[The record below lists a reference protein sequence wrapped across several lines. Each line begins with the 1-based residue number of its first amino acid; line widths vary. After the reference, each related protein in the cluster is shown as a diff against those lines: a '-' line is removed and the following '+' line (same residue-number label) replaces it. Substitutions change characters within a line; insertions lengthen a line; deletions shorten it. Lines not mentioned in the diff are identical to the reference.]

1 MIHAILEVVG
11 IATTVTIFAII
22 FRMIIKKI
30 PEMHNHSYQVNL
42 LLRAADKE
50 RKCEKWDV
58 VLKCE
63 KCGKSKSFKF
73 WNDGI
78 RRRVLG
84 DANGTET
91 GVCCGAEISEGRQVC
106 LACENGEVKEDE

>member
-42 LLRAADKE
+42 LLRTTNND

-63 KCGKSKSFKF
+63 KCGKSKNFKF

-78 RRRVLG
+78 RLSVLG
-84 DANGTET
+84 EANVTET
-91 GVCCGAEISEGRQVC
+91 VSW
-106 LACENGEVKEDE
+106 KEQKNDGS

>member
-1 MIHAILEVVG
+1 MIHTIFEVVG

-42 LLRAADKE
+42 LLRTADKD

-73 WNDGI
+73 LNDGI
-78 RRRVLG
+78 RLRVLG
-84 DANGTET
+84 EANGTET
-91 GVCCGAEISEGRQVC
+91 VSW
-106 LACENGEVKEDE
+106 KEQKNDGS

>member
-22 FRMIIKKI
+22 FRMIFKKI

-42 LLRAADKE
+42 LLRTTDND
-50 RKCEKWDV
+50 R
-58 VLKCE
+58 KCE
-63 KCGKSKSFKF
+63 KCGKHKSFKF

-78 RRRVLG
+78 RLSILG
-84 DANGTET
+84 EANGTET
-91 GVCCGAEISEGRQVC
+91 VSWEEQKNDGS
-106 LACENGEVKEDE
+106 

>member
-30 PEMHNHSYQVNL
+30 PKMHNHSYQVNL
-42 LLRAADKE
+42 LLLTTNND

-63 KCGKSKSFKF
+63 KCGKSKNFKF

-78 RRRVLG
+78 RLSVLG
-84 DANGTET
+84 EANVTET
-91 GVCCGAEISEGRQVC
+91 VSW
-106 LACENGEVKEDE
+106 KEQKNDGS

>member
-42 LLRAADKE
+42 LLLTTNND

-63 KCGKSKSFKF
+63 KCGKSKNFKF

-78 RRRVLG
+78 RLSVLG
-84 DANGTET
+84 EANVTET
-91 GVCCGAEISEGRQVC
+91 VSW
-106 LACENGEVKEDE
+106 KEQKNDGS